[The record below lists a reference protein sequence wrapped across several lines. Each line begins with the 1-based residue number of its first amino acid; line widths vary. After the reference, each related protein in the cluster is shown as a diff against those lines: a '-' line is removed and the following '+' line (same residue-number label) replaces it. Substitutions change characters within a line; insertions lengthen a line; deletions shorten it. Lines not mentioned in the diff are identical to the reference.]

1 MIKLVSILMF
11 AVLLLSVSSATYV
24 KKASAISFANGRCPS
39 GEVRDYMGICFPI
52 KECKASLFAAAGTC
66 AEEPSN
72 IGPVT
77 KVPGT
82 VTVGTVTAPKY
93 AQSPILGGEHPHSL
107 KNLVNA
113 GAGAVKKGWCNL
125 YPTMNCFF
133 GGSGNEPETCK
144 ELAQPKK

>member
-1 MIKLVSILMF
+1 LGFGLLF
-11 AVLLLSVSSATYV
+11 AVVVLVSVSSLTV
-24 KKASAISFANGRCPS
+24 KKASVISFTTGPCPR
-39 GEVRDYMGICFPI
+39 GEARDYMGICFPI

-66 AEEPSN
+66 AQEPSN
-72 IGPVT
+72 ISPVT
-77 KVPGT
+77 KPPCT

-125 YPTMNCFF
+125 YPTMNRFF

-144 ELAQPKK
+144 ELAQAKK